1 VAKLY
6 DELSGD
12 IHAAPWRTDVW
23 RSIEEQSNLM
33 WQTPTIMSKDFR
45 GYLQDLVEV
54 LDFGGLILLNIF
66 KDDIKRND
74 LTRRNLN
81 TELDYLKQ
89 NRVPLTRTAKKLA
102 LLIV

>member
-1 VAKLY
+1 
-6 DELSGD
+6 
-12 IHAAPWRTDVW
+12 
-23 RSIEEQSNLM
+23 
-33 WQTPTIMSKDFR
+33 MSKDFR